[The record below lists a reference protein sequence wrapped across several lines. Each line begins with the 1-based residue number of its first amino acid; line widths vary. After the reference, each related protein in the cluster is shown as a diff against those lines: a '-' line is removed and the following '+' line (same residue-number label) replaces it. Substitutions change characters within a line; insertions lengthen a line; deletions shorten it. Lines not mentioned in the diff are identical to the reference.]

1 MEQVGSRLRSSATN
15 RMGAAM
21 EEKVEN
27 VVPLEEITARLSAL
41 AEQARALCKDL
52 EPVADEDDED
62 VDPNI

>member
-1 MEQVGSRLRSSATN
+1 
-15 RMGAAM
+15 M

-27 VVPLEEITARLSAL
+27 LVPLAEISAQLAAL

-52 EPVADEDDED
+52 ETIPDEDGED

>member
-1 MEQVGSRLRSSATN
+1 
-15 RMGAAM
+15 MGAAM